1 MSFAAWLRLIQTA
14 EKTSIISGEFR
25 KIHYKFKDG
34 REMAEE
40 YNLQTGVCAR
50 RAWRNATAL
59 TKGPSAEWHLE
70 LGDVVRPLNPS
81 ADQFVVKESLTEP
94 QLSKRVTR
102 VNIEWRIRN
111 LPYPLETYSVQ
122 PAAVATGGRPTFE
135 LVVRTTNKKYYK
147 VIPVVEL
154 ERCETAPDASAISL
168 QHQHNTLIITVSVEF
183 RAYRKHNKMHICCY
197 FL

>member
-122 PAAVATGGRPTFE
+122 PATGGRPTFE

-183 RAYRKHNKMHICCY
+183 RALCCE
-197 FL
+197 FSI

>member
-1 MSFAAWLRLIQTA
+1 MSFAAWLHRIQTA

-25 KIHYKFKDG
+25 KFHYKFTDG

-40 YNLQTGVCAR
+40 YSLQTGVCMR
-50 RAWRNATAL
+50 RAWRNATSL
-59 TKGPSAEWHLE
+59 TKGPSAEWQLE

-81 ADQFVVKESLTEP
+81 ATQFVVKESLTEP

-111 LPYPLETYSVQ
+111 LPYPLSTYSVL
-122 PAAVATGGRPTFE
+122 PATSDSGRPAYE
-135 LVVRTTNKKYYK
+135 LVVRTINKKYFK

-154 ERCETAPDASAISL
+154 ERCETLPDACAISL
-168 QHQHNTLIITVSVEF
+168 QHQHNTLIITVES
-183 RAYRKHNKMHICCY
+183 
-197 FL
+197 